1 MSYAA
6 SARPLIP
13 PDLEALLRRG
23 AFFASSSH
31 VPRLEEQRLLELL
44 GRALPGIAILIVIRQ
59 SEDKVRSIG
68 EGVELGAVPQLNGA
82 GEPGGPAEDVG
93 RFGGYLTRC
102 LPVAARR

>member
-1 MSYAA
+1 VTTLQHPGFFVCRTLVGFVPMSYAA

-44 GRALPGIAILIVIRQ
+44 GRGFDIAVL
-59 SEDKVRSIG
+59 
-68 EGVELGAVPQLNGA
+68 LGGLHQ
-82 GEPGGPAEDVG
+82 
-93 RFGGYLTRC
+93 
-102 LPVAARR
+102 